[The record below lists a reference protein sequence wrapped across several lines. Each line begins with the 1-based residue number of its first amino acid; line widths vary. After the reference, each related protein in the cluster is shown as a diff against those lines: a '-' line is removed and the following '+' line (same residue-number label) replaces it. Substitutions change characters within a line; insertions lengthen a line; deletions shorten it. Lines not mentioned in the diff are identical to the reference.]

1 MVFSSI
7 SFLIYFLPIVICLYY
22 LAPAGLRN
30 LVLLA
35 TSLFFYAWGEP
46 IYVFLMIFSIIFN
59 YCLGR
64 LLDRSFKLNGQTIKS
79 KGLLIINVLVNLSI
93 LGFFKYADFLVS
105 NINLIFGTD
114 ISSIEL
120 PLPIGISFY
129 TFQAMSYIID
139 LYKRKVQV
147 QNNLIAFGTY
157 VALFPQLIAGPIVR
171 FKSIEEQLM
180 KRRVDMKLFYS
191 GVKRFIVGM
200 SKKVLLANNIGL
212 LWENVL
218 NINSTEMTVATA
230 WLGAIAFTLQ
240 IYFDFSGY
248 SDMAIGLGKMF
259 GFQFLENFDYPYV
272 SKSITEFWR
281 RWHISLSS
289 WFKEYVYIPLGGN
302 RHGMKR
308 QMLNIF
314 IVWALTGLWHGASW
328 NFVIWGIYFAII
340 LVLEKN
346 ILGNILF
353 NLQENFGLIGNII
366 VHIYTMILVT
376 ISWVIFAVEDLNSI
390 VIYVRCLLGLENISL
405 INNYTH
411 YLINSN
417 LILIVICIISAT
429 DIPLKIWKSMKCK
442 MFKETSLILMIIENI
457 GLISLFIV
465 SFAYIVAS
473 TYNPFLYFR
482 F

>member
-22 LAPAGLRN
+22 LAPTGLKN
-30 LVLLA
+30 LVLLV

-46 IYVFLMIFSIIFN
+46 IYVLLMIFSIIFN
-59 YCLGR
+59 YSFGM
-64 LLDRSFKLNGQTIKS
+64 LLDNFIFNGSSS
-79 KGLLIINVLVNLSI
+79 KVTKGILIINVLVNLGI
-93 LGFFKYADFLVS
+93 LGFFKYADFAIE
-105 NINLIFGTD
+105 NINSLLGTD
-114 ISSIEL
+114 FAAMEL

-139 LYKRKVQV
+139 LYKSKVRV
-147 QNNLIAFGTY
+147 QKNIIAFGTY

-171 FKSIEEQLM
+171 FKSIEEQLV
-180 KRRVDMKLFYS
+180 KRTESMELFS
-191 GVKRFIVGM
+191 EGVKRFVIGM
-200 SKKVLLANNIGL
+200 AKKVLLANNIGL

-218 NINSTEMTVATA
+218 SLNQSEITIATA

-259 GFQFLENFDYPYV
+259 GFNFLENFEHPYI
-272 SKSITEFWR
+272 SRSITEFWR

-302 RHGMKR
+302 RKGIKR
-308 QMLNIF
+308 QMANIF

-328 NFVIWGIYFAII
+328 NFVIWGIYFSVILITEKII
-340 LVLEKN
+340 LGKALY
-346 ILGNILF
+346 
-353 NLQENFGLIGNII
+353 NLQQRYQLIGNI
-366 VHIYTMILVT
+366 VSHIYTMVLVT
-376 ISWVIFAVEDLNSI
+376 ISWVIFAIEDLFSVKSYI
-390 VIYVRCLLGLENISL
+390 KCLFG
-405 INNYTH
+405 
-411 YLINSN
+411 
-417 LILIVICIISAT
+417 
-429 DIPLKIWKSMKCK
+429 
-442 MFKETSLILMIIENI
+442 IENI
-457 GLISLFIV
+457 GYINEHTFYLLNSNFILLIICIIASTNLPLKLWEKIKITKEKNIAIIVIENLGLLLLFLL